1 MGAEAVWQYLQTL
14 APGGDVLGS
23 VEQKLAMLPHAVV
36 NKAQI
41 EQLTAIEQARIE
53 TENLEDFKFDN
64 NAEMLAILA
73 AEALAA

>member
-1 MGAEAVWQYLQTL
+1 
-14 APGGDVLGS
+14 
-23 VEQKLAMLPHAVV
+23 MLPHAVV